1 MASAK
6 NPIESTVNAVGAARN
21 ENHPMR
27 RIAVEK
33 AAVVLAGA
41 RSIFLAHGFS
51 AATTDMIQQAAGVS
65 KSTVYAH
72 YANKEA
78 LFKAVIEAEC
88 ETFLQRMR
96 RIKLEPGHLR
106 EVLDALARAYLTI
119 VLSPEALCLFR
130 VVIAEAPRFPDLARH
145 FYLIGPKTANN
156 IVATHLE
163 HASKIGEVDVSS
175 VGHDAAAA
183 IFVNLVRAEPQMQCL
198 THPGSKPSAAQHDL
212 WASQAVNTFLRAFGT
227 KERSDASR

>member
-1 MASAK
+1 MASS
-6 NPIESTVNAVGAARN
+6 NPGSIASAGGNSARN

-27 RIAVEK
+27 RVAVEK

-145 FYLIGPKTANN
+145 FYLIGPQTANT
-156 IVATHLE
+156 IVAAHLE
-163 HASKIGEVDVSS
+163 HAAKIGEVDCSS
-175 VGHDAAAA
+175 VGHAAAAA
-183 IFVNLVRAEPQMQCL
+183 IFVNLVRAEPQLQCL
-198 THPGSKPSAAQHDL
+198 THPDSRPSAAQHDL
-212 WASQAVNTFLRAFGT
+212 WASQAVDTFLRAFGT
-227 KERSDASR
+227 KKTR